1 MLMEEPRMRQVVER
15 AQEKGQIEN
24 VELSGLVADL
34 DLSDE
39 DVAQLRA
46 ELDELGVEIVAV
58 REIDQPEPE
67 QDAATEAQWSR
78 RAPLTG
84 STSTWRRSAARRC

>member
-46 ELDELGVEIVAV
+46 ELDELGVEIVSGSGDRPARARAGRGDRGAV
-58 REIDQPEPE
+58 V
-67 QDAATEAQWSR
+67 
-78 RAPLTG
+78 RAEH
-84 STSTWRRSAARRC
+84 R